1 MTSVI
6 VEPTFSSE
14 PESPAVERQRRR
26 GWFYYLVPAA
36 AFVILWSAF
45 CFYIQASKAAGQGRF
60 IYALDDAYIS
70 MAIARN
76 VAEHGT
82 WGVHAGEFS
91 SLASSIAWI
100 LLIAGA
106 YCFTDAGAREM
117 IPLALNFFFA
127 AMLIAL
133 VWHILWQR
141 GVHVFWCFLTLLTV
155 IFWTP
160 IIPVAF
166 TGLEHILQACVTLA
180 FVYATAQCLADDVPP
195 KAKRGAATALL
206 ILAPLATLVRYEGLF
221 LLAVAALLFALRK
234 RFGMAFLVVAMG
246 VLPLA
251 VAGVIFMS
259 HGWYFFPTTI
269 LLKGNAAPPASLAA
283 ISNFF
288 DRGCSNFCS
297 APHLAVLVGA
307 AVLAFLLFG
316 RNVLRRLS
324 GVMAVMFIG
333 ISLIHLEF
341 AAVGWF
347 FRYESYLV
355 CLGLVTFVLLAQ
367 DLPWRSI
374 GAGIETSLLKSVI
387 FLVAAMFLANPLIWR
402 AIQSHLQTPRASCD
416 NYLQQYQMARF
427 LNAYYPT
434 AVVAAN
440 DIGAINYFVDGVHC
454 FDLAGLSELEIA
466 KSRRSGEFG
475 VATIEEL
482 AKKRGVKIAI
492 VYTNWF
498 VPYRGLPRSWVKI
511 GTWTIHNTVICSPEV
526 TFFAVDPTETKH
538 LRKCFEEF
546 EQELPICQNGV
557 VTRLT
562 SPPPSKPAEKK
573 TAKPTKQ
580 EKDSVAGKKEAA

>member
-1 MTSVI
+1 MTSAL

-14 PESPAVERQRRR
+14 PASPAVVPKRRR
-26 GWFYYLVPAA
+26 GLFYYLVPAV

-45 CFYIQASKAAGQGRF
+45 CFYIQASKTAGQGHF

-76 VAEHGT
+76 VAENHT

-106 YCFTDAGAREM
+106 YCFTDAAAREM

-141 GVHVFWCFLTLLTV
+141 GVHVLWCFLTLLAV

-180 FVYATAQCLADDVPP
+180 FVYAVAQCLADDVPP
-195 KAKRGAATALL
+195 TAKRGATAALL

-234 RFGMAFLVVAMG
+234 RFGLALLVVAMG

-251 VAGVIFMS
+251 IAGVFFMS

-269 LLKGNAAPPASLAA
+269 LLKGNAAPPTSLAA

-288 DRGCSNFCS
+288 ERGCSNFY
-297 APHLAVLVGA
+297 AVPHLAVLIGA

-316 RNVLRRLS
+316 RNVLRRVS
-324 GVMAVMFIG
+324 GVMAVVFVG
-333 ISLIHLEF
+333 VSLIHLEF

-355 CLGLVTFVLLAQ
+355 CLGLVTFVLLAH
-367 DLPWRSI
+367 DLPWRSL
-374 GAGIETSLLKSVI
+374 GAGIETSLLKSII
-387 FLVAAMFLANPLIWR
+387 FLAALVFLANPLIWR
-402 AIQSHLQTPRASCD
+402 GIQSHLQTPRASCD

-440 DIGAINYFVDGVHC
+440 DIGAINYFADGVHC

-466 KSRRSGEFG
+466 KLRRAGEFG
-475 VATIEEL
+475 VATIDEL
-482 AKKRGVKIAI
+482 TKKRGVKIAI
-492 VYTNWF
+492 VYTSWF
-498 VPYRGLPRSWVKI
+498 VPYHGLPRSWVKI
-511 GTWTIHNTVICSPEV
+511 GTWTIRNTVICGPQV
-526 TFFAVDPTETKH
+526 TFFAVDPAEAEH
-538 LRKCFEEF
+538 LRKCFEAF
-546 EQELPICQNGV
+546 EKELPLCQNGV
-557 VTRLT
+557 VAQLA
-562 SPPPSKPAEKK
+562 PPPSKPAEKK
-573 TAKPTKQ
+573 TPKQ
-580 EKDSVAGKKEAA
+580 EKTLSPKGTP